1 MKTLFAFVSWGA
13 VLSLTLFASYS
24 VAQEQEEDDEETY
37 IEEIIVTAE
46 KREEDLLDVP
56 VAITAFSSQL
66 IEELGMT
73 NNDDLEQM
81 VPGLQFQDE
90 GQQTGQGTTIRG
102 IGTRLAGETHP
113 DLAVATYVDGVYTLG
128 TYGVAPNM
136 FDLERVEV
144 ARGPQGTLNGRN
156 SIAGSISY
164 YYTKPTDEWDT
175 LFHTELTDQFSQR
188 YGVAFGGPISDNV
201 SFRINGSYFEGDGA
215 QENIGLGGNYDA
227 PDQTF
232 IAPQLRFHTDR
243 MDLNLR
249 YSKLDDDGTPRS
261 QVLLTN
267 FDTTTPTFTTLGQT
281 RPNAF
286 YLYDGPLPS
295 VPEGC
300 PMLTPA
306 WECGDIKN
314 VLNVNRSAVGSS
326 MGEQS
331 AVAFSF
337 ELNENYTLRY
347 NYGDTDNFAQV
358 QRDRDMANRVA
369 SASDRFTASDADV
382 PLVDEQL
389 EVFYDYNESSHE
401 LQLISD
407 LDGPFNFIAGLF
419 TYENHTWWGVP
430 SFVYTNPWAYSN
442 PDEAAIAA
450 GFTGGCQDALAF
462 LVSIFGA
469 ASSPEEAIAMG
480 TPGNYWRC
488 PEGNDHAQW
497 LLFQTTASSETGA
510 AFLNAEYQVN
520 EQWLVSGGLR
530 YTEDRKTQETN
541 GGWAKF
547 GFGFVGGVPLEV
559 IFDDSDPNPRTWDQ
573 PIGHISLEYSP
584 EEDRLI
590 YGRISTGY
598 RAGSFNPKS
607 DAVPQFVKE
616 ETLINY
622 ELGVK
627 GLYMDGRMRL
637 TSAVFYNTF
646 DNYQIT
652 GQIEPQDARQSLTD
666 GLFDQF
672 SSSPVIEFTNNI
684 DDTKIW
690 GAEVDLIYHLND
702 NWRLSGFYAYLD
714 STIGPHLEVIRGD
727 PNPRTGMWDHIDFNT
742 GMPTTSEYVLPT
754 DMTGHQLPMQPNHKW
769 ALSASY
775 ETPLSGAIA
784 GDVQVLGTYSWVAE
798 RFSDLSNLEIS
809 TLPAYSRFDIRG
821 SWTNPAETVTATLF
835 VQNVFDEIGVIEYLH
850 VSTIAG
856 NPAQGT
862 LTKPRQIGLEVR
874 WRPEF

>member
-1 MKTLFAFVSWGA
+1 MNQLHSYMAWGL
-13 VLSLTLFASYS
+13 VLSLTTYASYS
-24 VAQEQEEDDEETY
+24 VGQDDDDEEVY

-46 KREEDLLDVP
+46 KREENILDVP
-56 VAITAFSSQL
+56 VTMSAFSSQL

-73 NNDDLEQM
+73 NNDDLEQL

-164 YYTKPTDEWDT
+164 YYTRPTDEWDL
-175 LFHTELTDQFSQR
+175 LFHSELTDQFSQR
-188 YGVAFGGPISDNV
+188 YGLAFGGPISENV
-201 SFRINGSYFEGDGA
+201 SFRINGSYFDGDGA
-215 QENIGLGGNYDA
+215 QENIGAGGNYDA
-227 PDQTF
+227 PDQKF
-232 IAPQLRFHTDR
+232 VAPQLRFHTDR

-267 FDTTTPTFTTLGQT
+267 VDRTTPTFSTLGQT

-286 YLYDGPLPS
+286 YMWEGRLPS
-295 VPEGC
+295 VPENC
-300 PMLTPA
+300 PPFRPA
-306 WECGDIKN
+306 WKCGDIKN
-314 VLNVNRSAVGSS
+314 ALNVNRSAVGSS
-326 MGEQS
+326 DGEQS
-331 AVAFSF
+331 AIAFSF
-337 ELNENYTLRY
+337 DLNDNYTVRY
-347 NYGDTDNFAQV
+347 NYGDTDNFSQV

-369 SASDRFTASDADV
+369 SATDRFTASDAPV
-382 PLVDEQL
+382 PLVDESL
-389 EVFYDYNESSHE
+389 EVFYDYIESSHE
-401 LQLISD
+401 LQLISN
-407 LDGPFNFIAGLF
+407 LDGPINFIAGLF
-419 TYENHTWWGVP
+419 TYENTTMWGVP
-430 SFVYTNPWAYSN
+430 SSVYTNSWTYDNA
-442 PDEAAIAA
+442 DEKAIAA
-450 GFTGGCQDALAF
+450 GFAGGCQEALTLLTA
-462 LVSIFGA
+462 IFGA
-469 ASSPEEAIAMG
+469 ASSEEEAIAMG

-488 PEGNDHAQW
+488 PEGNDHSQW
-497 LLFQTTASSETGA
+497 LLFQTTASSQTEA
-510 AFLNAEYQVN
+510 AFVNAEYRVN
-520 EQWLVSGGLR
+520 DQWLVSGGLR
-530 YTEDRKTQETN
+530 YTEDRKTQEQN

-547 GFGFVGGVPLEV
+547 GFGFIGAVPLEV
-559 IFDDSDPNPRTWDQ
+559 IFDDSDPNPRTWSQ

-584 EEDRLI
+584 QEDRLI

-607 DAVPQFVKE
+607 DAIPQFVKE

-627 GLYMDGRMRL
+627 GLFNDGRLRL

-652 GQIEPQDARQSLTD
+652 GQIEPQDARQQLTD

-672 SSSPVIEFTNNI
+672 SASPVIEFTNNI

-690 GAEVDLIYHLND
+690 GGEVDIIYHINEH
-702 NWRLSGFYAYLD
+702 WRLSGFYAYMD
-714 STIGPHLEVIRGD
+714 SKIGPHLEVIRGD
-727 PNPRTGMWDHIDFNT
+727 PNPRTGQWTHIDFQT
-742 GMPTTSEYVLPT
+742 GEQVTSEYVLPT

-775 ETPLSGAIA
+775 ETPLEGALT
-784 GDVQVLGTYSWVAE
+784 GDLQLLGTYSWVAE
-798 RFSDLSNLEIS
+798 RASDLSNLDIS
-809 TLPAYSRFDIRG
+809 TLPAYSRFDVRG
-821 SWTNPAETVTATLF
+821 TWTNPSETISATLF

-862 LTKPRQIGLEVR
+862 LTEPRQIGLEVR